1 MKQTTYGRDETQM
14 NLHPSEIEV
23 LQAIRQSDGIS
34 RKLLAEKTGFSQASI
49 TKLTKSLMDQG
60 YIMEG
65 EKIGNGL
72 GRKEVLLYPHPD
84 KFAFLGIDIGGYRVR
99 FALSNNRLDIKH
111 HAEFLISE
119 LLQANDLPA
128 ELLLR
133 VEAFLQA
140 AGTEAVDAIGIGVTG
155 IVDKTQR
162 KILNIPNA
170 RGWDDLPIADL
181 FEGRFGC
188 PVYLEESGRA
198 MAYAEKVAG
207 KAKNTDDFI
216 TVYIAYGIA
225 AGIFINGRLMRG
237 VNNAAGLLGHITVD
251 EKAGRCSCGNYG
263 CLENLVTY
271 PMLASRFNSRSG
283 STVSFAEAYLMNDK
297 DALDV
302 CLEAGEAIGI
312 AISNVINLFNPEII
326 YLGGPVFERFPIV
339 FEEVR
344 RTVLLRANRFAT
356 LGMQLETN
364 SFGDRQGI
372 VGALALASASFVS

>member
-1 MKQTTYGRDETQM
+1 M

-49 TKLTKSLMDQG
+49 TKLTKSLMEQG

-65 EKIGNGL
+65 ERVGSGL

-84 KFAFLGIDIGGYRVR
+84 KFTFLGVDIGGYRIR
-99 FALSNNRLDIKH
+99 LALSNNRLDIEH
-111 HAEFLISE
+111 YTEFLMSE
-119 LLQANDLPA
+119 LAQADDGSA
-128 ELLLR
+128 ELLHR
-133 VEAFLQA
+133 TEAFLQA
-140 AGTEAVDAIGIGVTG
+140 AGANAVDAIGIGVTG
-155 IVDKTQR
+155 IIDKAKR
-162 KILNIPNA
+162 NILNIPNA
-170 RGWDDLPIADL
+170 PGWDGLPVADV
-181 FEGRFGC
+181 FEKRFGS

-216 TVYIAYGIA
+216 NVHIAYGIA
-225 AGIFINGRLMRG
+225 AGIFISGRLVRG
-237 VNNAAGLLGHITVD
+237 VNNVAGLLGHITVD

-271 PMLASRFNSRSG
+271 PMLESRFKTRSRS
-283 STVSFAEAYLMNDK
+283 SVSIAEAYLLNDK
-297 DALDV
+297 IALDI
-302 CLEAGEAIGI
+302 CIETGEAIGI
-312 AISNVINLFNPEII
+312 VISNVINLFNPEII
-326 YLGGPVFERFPIV
+326 YFGGPVFERFPIV
-339 FEEVR
+339 YEEVK

-356 LGMQLETN
+356 LGMQLEMS
-364 SFGDRQGI
+364 SFGERQGI